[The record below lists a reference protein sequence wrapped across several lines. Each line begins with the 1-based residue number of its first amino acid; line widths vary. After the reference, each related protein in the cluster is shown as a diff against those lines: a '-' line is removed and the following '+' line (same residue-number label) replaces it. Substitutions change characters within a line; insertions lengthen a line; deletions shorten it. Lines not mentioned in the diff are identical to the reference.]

1 MSTYRTPPQCRW
13 AGSARRG
20 GIDQFPQCTARAR
33 ALEAWSTLRLS
44 FSLGTHFVRNRRAY
58 WLGSSLVSFE
68 PRRLAGPSVLKHAG
82 VFARSKISGSLL
94 APGRATADLADVSGS
109 R

>member
-44 FSLGTHFVRNRRAY
+44 FSLGTHFVKKSAGMRSSVILTTRHSPSAMRRC
-58 WLGSSLVSFE
+58 
-68 PRRLAGPSVLKHAG
+68 SVW
-82 VFARSKISGSLL
+82 
-94 APGRATADLADVSGS
+94 
-109 R
+109 